1 MKTKNFL
8 ANCAKATFA
17 LAAVV
22 MMSTVFSSCSKDDD
36 EKFTNTVTIGD
47 KESSIFDVG
56 YNDEGNGNYRLFLV
70 LSANGKKAVQINLN
84 KEQHMNGTPID
95 LKKKEERD
103 YNGRWF
109 WSVAYNENGKRLMST
124 SGIPGD
130 SEPVFKEGTLTI
142 SGDLATPINIK
153 LENGCV
159 VGKDGKECILNISYS
174 GPARKY

>member
-1 MKTKNFL
+1 
-8 ANCAKATFA
+8 
-17 LAAVV
+17 
-22 MMSTVFSSCSKDDD
+22 
-36 EKFTNTVTIGD
+36 
-47 KESSIFDVG
+47 
-56 YNDEGNGNYRLFLV
+56 
-70 LSANGKKAVQINLN
+70 
-84 KEQHMNGTPID
+84 MNGTPID

-142 SGDLATPINIK
+142 SGDLATTINIK